1 MRKIRMN
8 VTVWQDRNF
17 PFVSIID
24 HNGLKRNVNGWKI
37 SEISKTGKSIEV
49 YVYDGNII
57 TATVNRRLKFND
69 DKTMMTITP
78 ALTSVDDEEQWFHLD

>member
-24 HNGLKRNVNGWKI
+24 HDGWKRNVNGWKI

-57 TATVNRRLKFND
+57 TATVNRRLKFSD
-69 DKTMMTITP
+69 DRTISFK
-78 ALTSVDDEEQWFHLD
+78 LNNNHEFHIGNWEEFN

>member
-24 HNGLKRNVNGWKI
+24 YDGWKRNVNGWKI
-37 SEISKTGKSIEV
+37 SEISK
-49 YVYDGNII
+49 NRQ
-57 TATVNRRLKFND
+57 VN
-69 DKTMMTITP
+69 
-78 ALTSVDDEEQWFHLD
+78 